1 MIYLLNSK
9 ISDHHRLL
17 LNVTVKINLKR
28 NDRYVPLSNLS
39 IRYTWKIEKSHIW
52 TINLKSQ
59 LQYGV
64 ESLNYPMDQILCQI
78 FKIILSIH
86 LQKKHGEKDVNSP
99 IGICLNKMENRIAF
113 KIKTRFYYVFL
124 TSETKK
130 LLGSTKS
137 KITKNKNCENVSNL
151 ENTELILVHCNV
163 VNNNYWKKSEVLYTF
178 VPK

>member
-1 MIYLLNSK
+1 MEWRVWITQWIKFCVRFSRLFWVYIYK
-9 ISDHHRLL
+9 
-17 LNVTVKINLKR
+17 
-28 NDRYVPLSNLS
+28 
-39 IRYTWKIEKSHIW
+39 
-52 TINLKSQ
+52 
-59 LQYGV
+59 
-64 ESLNYPMDQILCQI
+64 
-78 FKIILSIH
+78 
-86 LQKKHGEKDVNSP
+86 KKHGEKDVNSP
-99 IGICLNKMENRIAF
+99 IGICLNKMENRIAL